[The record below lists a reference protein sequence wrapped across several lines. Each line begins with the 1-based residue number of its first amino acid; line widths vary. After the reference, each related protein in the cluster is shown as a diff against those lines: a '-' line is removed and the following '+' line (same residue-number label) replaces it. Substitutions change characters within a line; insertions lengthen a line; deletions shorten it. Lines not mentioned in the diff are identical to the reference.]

1 MTNAPPNADDL
12 GPLEVL
18 LQDDQIL
25 EILINSYNSIYFEK
39 HGKMEK
45 SDVQFKD
52 NDHLMDIIQRILTM
66 AGRQVD
72 ESTPMMDVR
81 LSDGSRVHVVVPPIA
96 LTGPSVTIRKFPRI
110 DMTIDRLIGYGS
122 LTAEIA
128 DFVRAC
134 VQSRLSMVVAGGTGS
149 GKTTIF
155 NVFASFIPNDERIIV
170 LQNAGEDLNLPQE
183 HIVIL
188 ETRPP
193 NLKGKDEITMTDLV
207 ASAVKMR
214 PDRLLVSEVHGGEVW
229 HLLQAINNGYEGS
242 MFNMHAAGVRDIL
255 TRLEVMAIESNPALP
270 LLAIRHN
277 IATAIDLILYQERLH
292 DGSRRIMKIAE
303 VTGMQGDFVTTQDIV
318 EFVQTGSRDGKISGE
333 FRWTG
338 NAPTFLNRL
347 EGGYKLPGVS

>member
-1 MTNAPPNADDL
+1 MTNNTDDF

-25 EILINSYNSIYFEK
+25 EILINRYDKIYFEK
-39 HGKMEK
+39 HGNMEK
-45 SDVQFKD
+45 ASIRFED

-66 AGRQVD
+66 MGRKVD
-72 ESTPMMDVR
+72 ESTPIMDVR

-96 LTGPSVTIRKFPRI
+96 ITGPSVTIRKFPRI
-110 DMTIDRLIGYGS
+110 NMTIDRLIEYGS
-122 LTAEIA
+122 LTAEIS

-134 VQSRLSMVVAGGTGS
+134 VQSRLNIVVAGGTGS
-149 GKTTIF
+149 GKTTVF

-188 ETRPP
+188 ETRPA
-193 NLKGKDEITMTDLV
+193 NLQGKGEITMTDLV
-207 ASAVKMR
+207 ESAVKMR
-214 PDRLLVSEVHGGEVW
+214 PDRLLVSEVHGGEIW

-242 MFNMHAAGVRDIL
+242 MFNMHAAGIRDVL

-277 IATAIDLILYQERLH
+277 IATAIDLVLYQERLH

-303 VTGMQGDFVTTQDIV
+303 VTGMQGDFVTTQDIF
-318 EFVQTGSRDGKISGE
+318 EFVPNEGGKSGGQ
-333 FRWTG
+333 FRLTG
-338 NAPTFLNRL
+338 NIPTFLNRL
-347 EGGYKLPGVS
+347 ESGYKFPGASQ